1 MWRKW
6 NLSFKKNS
14 KIKKSCL
21 LNSVFFCQP
30 GWNISVFS
38 SLQGGLAAS
47 SIYCRACRYFHGHAS
62 SFFNNKEFLNFAQT
76 FLIFASGVMRVQASV
91 AETSESLGWSFFQKY
106 RPMFECKNQKI
117 MRKMIKFFVNGKGR
131 EKVKKN
137 SKIKKSC
144 LLNSVF
150 FCQPGW
156 NISVF
161 SSLQGGLAASSIYC
175 RACRYF
181 HGHGSSFLTIKHFQ
195 MWHKLFLIFTSVL
208 MRVQA
213 KRRFSVL
220 KSWVILFQKYRP
232 MFECK
237 NQKIMCKMIKFFVMR
252 NRPEGGGGSLA
263 VVKEWKINNRGLAG
277 PPAKLSREFFLEN
290 QSSKRFCYWN

>member
-1 MWRKW
+1 MILFSEVSANVWVQK
-6 NLSFKKNS
+6 SKNYAQND
-14 KIKKSCL
+14 KILC
-21 LNSVFFCQP
+21 
-30 GWNISVFS
+30 
-38 SLQGGLAAS
+38 
-47 SIYCRACRYFHGHAS
+47 YY
-62 SFFNNKEFLNFAQT
+62 
-76 FLIFASGVMRVQASV
+76 
-91 AETSESLGWSFFQKY
+91 
-106 RPMFECKNQKI
+106 
-117 MRKMIKFFVNGKGR
+117 GKGR

-252 NRPEGGGGSLA
+252 NRPEGGGGVTGCSERM
-263 VVKEWKINNRGLAG
+263 KD
-277 PPAKLSREFFLEN
+277 
-290 QSSKRFCYWN
+290 QQ